1 MLRQIARH
9 SGMSYY
15 RNFFDGTGFQ
25 SEMAAAQ
32 HALEQGDAET
42 ASSVIAPEMQ
52 DQVAVVGTAEH
63 CRTELE
69 KRRSLGLQ
77 LPVVARFAVGEH
89 LTSYRQ
95 TIEALGQ

>member
-1 MLRQIARH
+1 
-9 SGMSYY
+9 MSYY
-15 RNFFDGTGFQ
+15 RHFFDGTGCQ

-32 HALEQGDAET
+32 HALKQGDAET
-42 ASSVIAPEMQ
+42 ASSVITPEMQ
-52 DQVAVVGTAEH
+52 DRVAVVGTAER

-77 LPVVARFAVGEH
+77 LPFVTPFAADEH